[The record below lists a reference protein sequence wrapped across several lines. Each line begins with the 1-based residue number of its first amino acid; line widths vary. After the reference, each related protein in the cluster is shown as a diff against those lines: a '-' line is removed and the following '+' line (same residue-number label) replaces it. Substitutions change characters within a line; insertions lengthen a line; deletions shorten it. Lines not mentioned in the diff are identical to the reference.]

1 MDVKEVGLHPENLA
15 QNVVEWDLG
24 PRLLHVE
31 EGLAV
36 HEFAVTDRT
45 QSGPGK
51 GFGETGHGVDEP
63 ADAAV
68 VPRHDALA
76 VPPGRMGAL
85 GQVVIV
91 AEIARPR
98 LVGVELAQPLVHLD
112 RHESARVPG
121 GALGPVREFQGDSTY
136 RCIEEGHATAGIS
149 HLVEEKG
156 YSRRVKFSDR
166 TCYCCYYLLFRRIG
180 INGVILYYS
189 P

>member
-15 QNVVEWDLG
+15 QNVFEGDLG
-24 PRLLHVE
+24 SGLLHVE

-36 HEFAVTDRT
+36 HEFTVTDRT
-45 QSGPGK
+45 QCGPGK

-63 ADAAV
+63 ADAAL

-85 GQVVIV
+85 RQIVIV

-98 LVGVELAQPLVHLD
+98 LVGVELAEPLVHLD
-112 RHESARVPG
+112 GHKSARIPG

-136 RCIEEGHATAGIS
+136 RCVEEGYTTAGIS
-149 HLVEEKG
+149 HLVEKG
-156 YSRRVKFSDR
+156 GPRRVKFSDS
-166 TCYCCYYLLFRRIG
+166 RIVQQFD
-180 INGVILYYS
+180 I
-189 P
+189 